1 MVTFSELL
9 KEPAIHAYIMRL
21 VGEDGIELIRKFPPG
36 EEYSDEDLA
45 EMTEIGLNSV
55 RHTLYTLYERRLAEY
70 RRLKNAETG
79 WLTYLWHL
87 NPQKVMDVIENEIK
101 NVLDKIELRAVY
113 EDKNDFYVCQHCGI
127 RLTFDEAFGID
138 FECPNC
144 DEPLT
149 HFDNELLVVA
159 LKNRLKR
166 IKETIRCVDV

>member
-9 KEPAIHAYIMRL
+9 KEPAINAYMIRL

-36 EEYSDEDLA
+36 EEHSDEDLA
-45 EMTEIGLNSV
+45 EMTDIGLNSV

-87 NPQKVMDVIENEIK
+87 NPEKIMGVIESEIRDI
-101 NVLDKIELRAVY
+101 LYKIERRADY
-113 EDKNDFYVCQHCGI
+113 EEKNDFFVCQHCGI
-127 RLTFDEAFGID
+127 RLTFDEAFGLN

-144 DEPLT
+144 DEPIT

-159 LKNRLKR
+159 LKNRLKS
-166 IKETIRCVDV
+166 IKETLGCVDA